1 MKTDIIVLA
10 SGFSRRF
17 QGNKL
22 LYELEGIPLIEHTLR
37 KIKILPAH
45 QIYVVTQYPEVMELA
60 RRYQMIP
67 LMNSEAITGQA
78 SSIRTGIAHS
88 HSDQVML
95 IVADQPYIREETLHT
110 LWEKADGKHI
120 VCMSYQGIARNPAI
134 FPRKYYSDLLSLRN
148 EQGGKAVLKKYPQN
162 ILMIECSKEEL
173 KDIDTINDMEK
184 DT

>member
-22 LYELEGIPLIEHTLR
+22 LYELDGIPLIEHTLR
-37 KIKILPAH
+37 KIKKLPAQ
-45 QIYVVTQYPEVMELA
+45 QIYVVTQYPEIISLAEL
-60 RRYQMIP
+60 YHMVP

-78 SSIRTGIAHS
+78 SSIRTGLAHS

-95 IVADQPYIREETLHT
+95 IVADQPYIREETLRA
-110 LWEKADGKHI
+110 LWKKADGKHI
-120 VCMSYQGIARNPAI
+120 VCAGCQGIARNPVI
-134 FPRKYYSDLLSLRN
+134 FPRKYDSDLLSLRN
-148 EQGGKAVLKKYPQN
+148 EQGGKTVLKKYPQD

-173 KDIDTINDMEK
+173 KDIDTINDVEK